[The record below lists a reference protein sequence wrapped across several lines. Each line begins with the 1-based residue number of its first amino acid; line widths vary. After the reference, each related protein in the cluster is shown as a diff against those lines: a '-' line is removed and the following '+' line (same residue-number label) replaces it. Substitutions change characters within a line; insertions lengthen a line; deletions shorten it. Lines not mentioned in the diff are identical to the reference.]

1 MSSKL
6 ISLHSLIGH
15 LKNWLRSMEG
25 RLMLLFTAGTAVLL
39 IGISVTLYAAI
50 LHYMQERTGVFLED
64 KIQDTRT
71 RLDDSDGAK
80 DVSTQ
85 LAARIP
91 GRPDYWL
98 RVLDAKGGTVAETHD
113 MDQRLPSS
121 QFPPAREDAMA
132 RLDFRGGRGRW
143 MSLAARSVT
152 ADGKKYVIQVAED
165 RRPDREFLHELRWML
180 RGLVFTGIL
189 FSAGM
194 ARLATH
200 RGLRPLKAMEQAVA
214 GIRAPHLNERLGKQ
228 EWPRELAP
236 LAAAFDEMMQHLEES
251 FTRLSQFSADLA
263 HELRTPI
270 ANLRGEAEVALTK
283 SRSAEEYRQVIE
295 SSMEEYGRL
304 TAMAEKLLFLA
315 RADAEEADVKPEEVD
330 GRAAIEALSEF
341 YEPYAEELG
350 VVLKC
355 DGKGL
360 VKADAV
366 LLRRAVAN
374 LIENALRFTPRGR
387 EVIVQVAEGGVVKIT
402 DTGSGIAPEHLPRLF
417 DRFYQVDPSRREAGT
432 GLGLALVKSIMK
444 LHGGTVS
451 ITSELGRGTEA
462 TLKFPP

>member
-1 MSSKL
+1 
-6 ISLHSLIGH
+6 
-15 LKNWLRSMEG
+15 MEA
-25 RLMLLFTAGTAVLL
+25 RLMILFTAGTTALL
-39 IGISVTLYAAI
+39 IAISVTLYGAI
-50 LHYMQERTGVFLED
+50 LHYMQGRADAFLAD

-71 RLDDSDGAK
+71 HLDDPDGAE
-80 DVSTQ
+80 DVASQ
-85 LAARIP
+85 LAELIP
-91 GRPDYWL
+91 GGPDYWL
-98 RVLDAKGGTVAETHD
+98 RILDSKGNIVAETRGID
-113 MDQRLPSS
+113 ERVPSS
-121 QFPPAREDAMA
+121 QFPTARDDAMSG
-132 RLDFRGGRGRW
+132 RDFRGGRGRW
-143 MSLAARSVT
+143 FSVASQTVT
-152 ADGKKYVIQVAED
+152 ANREKFLIQVAED
-165 RRPDREFLHELRWML
+165 RRPDREFLHELRWIL
-180 RGLVFTGIL
+180 RGLVLIGIL

-194 ARLATH
+194 ARLATR
-200 RGLRPLKAMEQAVA
+200 RGLRPLTAMEQAVA
-214 GIRAPHLNERLGKQ
+214 RVRAPQLNARLGTQ
-228 EWPRELAP
+228 RWPRELAP
-236 LAAAFDEMMQHLEES
+236 LATAFDEMMDRLEES

-283 SRSAEEYRQVIE
+283 SRNADEYRQVIE

-304 TAMAEKLLFLA
+304 TAMTEKLLFLA
-315 RADAEEADVKPEEVD
+315 RADAEEAEVKPEELD
-330 GRAAIEALSEF
+330 GRAAIDALSEF

-360 VKADAV
+360 VKADAI

-374 LIENALRFTPRGR
+374 LIENALRFTPRGK
-387 EVIVQVAEGGVVKIT
+387 EVLVQVADGGVVKIK

-462 TLKFPP
+462 TLKFPA

>member
-6 ISLHSLIGH
+6 ISLTPLIGVF
-15 LKNWLRSMEG
+15 KKWLRSMEA

-39 IGISVTLYAAI
+39 IGISFTLYVAI
-50 LHYMQERTGVFLED
+50 LHYMKGRADAFLAD

-71 RLDDSDGAK
+71 HLDDADGVE
-80 DVSTQ
+80 DVATQ
-85 LAARIP
+85 LAAPVP
-91 GRPDYWL
+91 GRASYWL
-98 RVLDAKGGTVAETHD
+98 RIMDAKSSTVAETRG
-113 MDQRLPSS
+113 MDQRVPSS
-121 QFPPAREDAMA
+121 QFPSPREDAMTG
-132 RLDFRGGRGRW
+132 LDYRGRRGRW
-143 MSLAARSVT
+143 MSLATQVLT
-152 ADGKKYVIQVAED
+152 ADGKKFVIQVAED
-165 RRPDREFLHELRWML
+165 RRPDREFLHELRWIL
-180 RGLVFTGIL
+180 RGLVLTGIL

-194 ARLATH
+194 ARLATQ

-214 GIRAPHLNERLGKQ
+214 SVRAPHLTERLGNR
-228 EWPRELAP
+228 EWPRELVP
-236 LAAAFDEMMQHLEES
+236 LAAAFDEMMDRLEES

-283 SRSAEEYRQVIE
+283 SRSAEEYRHVIE
-295 SSMEEYGRL
+295 SSMEEYSRL
-304 TAMAEKLLFLA
+304 TAMTEKLLFLA
-315 RADAEEADVKPEEVD
+315 RADAEEADVKLEELD
-330 GRAAIEALSEF
+330 ARAAIDALSQF

-350 VVLKC
+350 VILKC
-355 DGKGL
+355 DGTGL
-360 VKADAV
+360 VKADAI

-374 LIENALRFTPRGR
+374 LIENSLRFTPRGGG
-387 EVIVQVAEGGVVKIT
+387 VVVQVAKGGVVRVM

-451 ITSELGRGTEA
+451 ITSELGRGTVA
-462 TLKFPP
+462 TLKFPA